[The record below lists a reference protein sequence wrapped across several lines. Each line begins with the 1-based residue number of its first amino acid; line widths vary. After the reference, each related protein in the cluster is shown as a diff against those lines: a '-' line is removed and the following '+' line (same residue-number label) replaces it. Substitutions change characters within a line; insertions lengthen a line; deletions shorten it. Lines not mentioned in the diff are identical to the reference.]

1 MNAPASYFTGQN
13 VTRIDGAAKVTGMA
27 RYPDDEPNADP
38 AFAWLVTSAIARGR
52 IRKIDLAEAR
62 SVPGVL
68 DILTHENVGDEV
80 KPPKGPDQGKTTTT
94 LESDQI
100 WYDGQIIAVVI
111 ANSFEAAREAGYKVQ
126 VEYDA
131 QPPSATFGSPGV
143 ETERKIAKQV
153 AGALLGPLLEGR
165 QRITAV
171 RPFARPLGR
180 QLQRFR
186 KLIAVIETSVEDE
199 SAHSAAFR
207 QRLNIGKILPLEN
220 GLAPAQRNFA
230 AIPEAFAI
238 PAMPLQSLH
247 RFADGRSRIPGPP
260 VVNSRDRA
268 HLPGIRV
275 ARLHQPLSLHR
286 VEKRLQF
293 DAAPLRFH
301 VEFLHHPFA

>member
-143 ETERKIAKQV
+143 ETERKIAKQQKDPEK
-153 AGALLGPLLEGR
+153 G
-165 QRITAV
+165 
-171 RPFARPLGR
+171 
-180 QLQRFR
+180 
-186 KLIAVIETSVEDE
+186 D
-199 SAHSAAFR
+199 
-207 QRLNIGKILPLEN
+207 
-220 GLAPAQRNFA
+220 APG
-230 AIPEAFAI
+230 AFASATTKI
-238 PAMPLQSLH
+238 DVEYSTPTQHHNPIELFTTTCAW
-247 RFADGRSRIPGPP
+247 DGPNLTIYEPTQG
-260 VVNSRDRA
+260 VFGLRA
-268 HLPGIRV
+268 AV
-275 ARLHQPLSLHR
+275 AQQLSLSQDR
-286 VEKRLQF
+286 VRVVS
-293 DAAPLRFH
+293 RF
-301 VEFLHHPFA
+301 VGGGFGS